1 MKQNIYLSSK
11 PRYDILDGLRGVA
24 AFMVI
29 LFHFFEN
36 YCPEGGLQ
44 HINHGFLAVDFFF
57 VLSGFVIGYAYD
69 DRWDRMTTW
78 GFFKRRLTRLHPMVI
93 AGTVIGASLLFFQ
106 ASAFPH
112 FLDLSPWMFILCF
125 FMGLLMIPC
134 PPSLDI
140 RGWAEMNTFNGP
152 NWSLTYEY
160 LGNILYALV
169 LRRLPKW
176 GLAVLMAVAA
186 FFTLDLTLGWDVLKF
201 FPGGPHFSV
210 VGGWCI
216 TPDQI
221 YVGLTRLSYPFL
233 CGLMISRILPS
244 YRSESNPS
252 GSPLHLKG
260 GFWWASI
267 MLVVLFSIPCVGGRH
282 GVPDGLYQAICIL
295 LLFPVIVLVGAGSQT
310 RHSISTKVCKWLGEI
325 SYPLYITHYPFI
337 YMHFSFHRAHPDA
350 PLWIKIAIS
359 AGVLVISVIVAWG
372 VYKVYDLPVRNWL
385 TERWLKKGSK

>member
-93 AGTVIGASLLFFQ
+93 AGTVIGANLLFFQ
-106 ASAFPH
+106 ASAFPKI
-112 FLDLSPWMFILCF
+112 LDISLWMFLLCF

-134 PPSLDI
+134 PPSLDM

-186 FFTLDLTLGWDVLKF
+186 FFTLDLTLGWDVLNF
-201 FPGGPHFSV
+201 FTGGPHYSV

-282 GVPDGLYQAICIL
+282 GVPDGLYQAVCIL

-337 YMHFSFHRAHPDA
+337 YMHYSFHRAHPDT

-372 VYKVYDLPVRNWL
+372 VYKVYDLPVRTWL

>member
-106 ASAFPH
+106 ASAFPKI
-112 FLDLSPWMFILCF
+112 LDISLWMFLLCF

-134 PPSLDI
+134 PPSLDM

-176 GLAVLMAVAA
+176 GLAILMAVAA
-186 FFTLDLTLGWDVLKF
+186 FFTLDLTLGWDVLNF
-201 FPGGPHFSV
+201 FPGGPH
-210 VGGWCI
+210 
-216 TPDQI
+216 
-221 YVGLTRLSYPFL
+221 Y
-233 CGLMISRILPS
+233 
-244 YRSESNPS
+244 
-252 GSPLHLKG
+252 
-260 GFWWASI
+260 
-267 MLVVLFSIPCVGGRH
+267 
-282 GVPDGLYQAICIL
+282 
-295 LLFPVIVLVGAGSQT
+295 
-310 RHSISTKVCKWLGEI
+310 
-325 SYPLYITHYPFI
+325 
-337 YMHFSFHRAHPDA
+337 
-350 PLWIKIAIS
+350 
-359 AGVLVISVIVAWG
+359 
-372 VYKVYDLPVRNWL
+372 
-385 TERWLKKGSK
+385 